1 MSDPVTSAQVKTARW
16 ALWLPLVL
24 FGAFVVLVLFGL
36 LRPAEREVRSK
47 MIGKPLPEFSLQPA
61 IADRPGFA
69 RADMATGQPRL
80 LNIFA
85 SWCVPCAA
93 EAPVL
98 AQLRQA
104 GVEVHGVAIRDQ
116 REDLDR
122 FFARYG
128 NPFARVGADHVS
140 AVQFALGSSGVPET
154 FVIDA
159 RGTIRYQHI
168 GEVRPEQVPM
178 ILEQLK
184 EAEQ

>member
-85 SWCVPCAA
+85 SWCVPCAV
-93 EAPVL
+93 EAPQL
-98 AQLRQA
+98 AELRRQ
-104 GVEVHGVAIRDQ
+104 GVEVVGIAVRD
-116 REDLDR
+116 RPNELEA
-122 FFARYG
+122 FLARHG
-128 NPFARVGADHVS
+128 NPFSRIGADNIS
-140 AVQFALGSSGVPET
+140 AIQLALGSSGVPES
-154 FVIDA
+154 FVID
-159 RGTIRYQHI
+159 GKGVIRYQHI
-168 GEVRPEQVPM
+168 GEIRPEQIPL
-178 ILEQLK
+178 ILEK
-184 EAEQ
+184 IAEAGR